1 MWLMKIVYKSVL
13 MHPKVTISRFYLI
26 LLISVLATTIVKAQ
40 ENDFQIWGDLSAKY
54 KINKKIK
61 LNASIG
67 LRSYENSQLIKK
79 YYADFGVKYVISKRI
94 SLGAKY
100 RFSDYHFHSKVST
113 HRMSFDATY
122 SFKKWGRTRLSIRE
136 RYDYEWLVVNPVNV
150 GDDMTL
156 RSRIT
161 LTYDIRKCKIEP
173 YVSIEHYLGLN
184 GYLSGET
191 KLLRWTMGAQM
202 PITKWSDLQVSYRI
216 QKQVYTNNPTIAYV
230 FMVSYMVDIN

>member
-1 MWLMKIVYKSVL
+1 MKIVYSSIL
-13 MHPKVTISRFYLI
+13 MHPKVIMFRFYFI
-26 LLISVLATTIVKAQ
+26 LLISVFTITVVKAQ

-67 LRSYENSQLIKK
+67 FRSYENSQLIKK
-79 YYADFGVKYVISKRI
+79 YYADLGMKYDISKRI

-100 RFSDYHFHSKVST
+100 RFSDYHFHTKVST
-113 HRMSFDATY
+113 HRLSFDATY
-122 SFKKWGRTRLSIRE
+122 SFKKWGRIRLRIRE

-173 YVSIEHYLGLN
+173 YMSIEHYFGLN
-184 GYLSGET
+184 GSFSGET

-202 PITKWSDLQVSYRI
+202 PVNKWSDLQVSYRI
-216 QKQVYTNNPTIAYV
+216 QKQVYTDSPTVAYV
-230 FMVSYMVDIN
+230 FMLSYAVDIN